1 LRAGA
6 RVVALPPEAF
16 VNFHEARL
24 ALRTAQLSAPQSPRQ
39 MSSPPPSPVQQ
50 QPLLFQTSPGAA
62 ATAPLQEE
70 PGSPAKSYDSG
81 EDEDPWPGGMLRCT
95 PDKPAFSKTPS
106 PDKEFQEQ
114 VPPSP
119 SPPDCT
125 PSHACASQVFESSS
139 DHSSRYTPV
148 SEGTKAWVA
157 DSFIDGQP
165 MSSRRRG
172 MKRRAALT
180 YNLTGDA
187 PSKHDPSSSS
197 GTTFKP
203 TARRPF
209 DYLPEH
215 QLDFAEEDDE

>member
-1 LRAGA
+1 MR
-6 RVVALPPEAF
+6 
-16 VNFHEARL
+16 
-24 ALRTAQLSAPQSPRQ
+24 
-39 MSSPPPSPVQQ
+39 
-50 QPLLFQTSPGAA
+50 
-62 ATAPLQEE
+62 
-70 PGSPAKSYDSG
+70 D
-81 EDEDPWPGGMLRCT
+81 
-95 PDKPAFSKTPS
+95 
-106 PDKEFQEQ
+106 
-114 VPPSP
+114 
-119 SPPDCT
+119 
-125 PSHACASQVFESSS
+125 CASQGFDSSS

-180 YNLTGDA
+180 Y
-187 PSKHDPSSSS
+187 KRDPASSS

-215 QLDFAEEDDE
+215 LLDFAEEDDE

>member
-1 LRAGA
+1 MA
-6 RVVALPPEAF
+6 RW
-16 VNFHEARL
+16 RL
-24 ALRTAQLSAPQSPRQ
+24 GSWGSATRPRRQRSTSTGRALR
-39 MSSPPPSPVQQ
+39 
-50 QPLLFQTSPGAA
+50 
-62 ATAPLQEE
+62 
-70 PGSPAKSYDSG
+70 D
-81 EDEDPWPGGMLRCT
+81 
-95 PDKPAFSKTPS
+95 
-106 PDKEFQEQ
+106 
-114 VPPSP
+114 
-119 SPPDCT
+119 
-125 PSHACASQVFESSS
+125 CASQVFESSS

>member
-1 LRAGA
+1 MFCSAGGVRALRA
-6 RVVALPPEAF
+6 R
-16 VNFHEARL
+16 
-24 ALRTAQLSAPQSPRQ
+24 
-39 MSSPPPSPVQQ
+39 
-50 QPLLFQTSPGAA
+50 AA
-62 ATAPLQEE
+62 AQPTR
-70 PGSPAKSYDSG
+70 PAH
-81 EDEDPWPGGMLRCT
+81 P
-95 PDKPAFSKTPS
+95 PAS
-106 PDKEFQEQ
+106 
-114 VPPSP
+114 
-119 SPPDCT
+119 T
-125 PSHACASQVFESSS
+125 PSHVRDCASQGFDSSS

-148 SEGTKAWVA
+148 SEGTKAWVD

>member
-1 LRAGA
+1 MRPASRAPDGPA
-6 RVVALPPEAF
+6 
-16 VNFHEARL
+16 
-24 ALRTAQLSAPQSPRQ
+24 LSAAVSSSDVLASPF
-39 MSSPPPSPVQQ
+39 PC
-50 QPLLFQTSPGAA
+50 A
-62 ATAPLQEE
+62 ATAAALSDLPGRSSDSTSAGGAWKPCQVVRLGRGRGPLARGHAALHARQA
-70 PGSPAKSYDSG
+70 GLLQDAKPRQG
-81 EDEDPWPGGMLRCT
+81 VPTTGA
-95 PDKPAFSKTPS
+95 AFAQPTRLHSFS
-106 PDKEFQEQ
+106 CMRD
-114 VPPSP
+114 
-119 SPPDCT
+119 
-125 PSHACASQVFESSS
+125 CASQVFESSS

-209 DYLPEH
+209 DCLPEH
-215 QLDFAEEDDE
+215 LLDVAEEDDE

>member
-1 LRAGA
+1 MR
-6 RVVALPPEAF
+6 
-16 VNFHEARL
+16 
-24 ALRTAQLSAPQSPRQ
+24 
-39 MSSPPPSPVQQ
+39 
-50 QPLLFQTSPGAA
+50 
-62 ATAPLQEE
+62 
-70 PGSPAKSYDSG
+70 D
-81 EDEDPWPGGMLRCT
+81 
-95 PDKPAFSKTPS
+95 
-106 PDKEFQEQ
+106 
-114 VPPSP
+114 
-119 SPPDCT
+119 
-125 PSHACASQVFESSS
+125 CASQVFESSS

-209 DYLPEH
+209 DCLPEH
-215 QLDFAEEDDE
+215 LLDVAEEDDE

>member
-1 LRAGA
+1 MHA
-6 RVVALPPEAF
+6 R
-16 VNFHEARL
+16 
-24 ALRTAQLSAPQSPRQ
+24 
-39 MSSPPPSPVQQ
+39 
-50 QPLLFQTSPGAA
+50 
-62 ATAPLQEE
+62 
-70 PGSPAKSYDSG
+70 D
-81 EDEDPWPGGMLRCT
+81 
-95 PDKPAFSKTPS
+95 
-106 PDKEFQEQ
+106 
-114 VPPSP
+114 
-119 SPPDCT
+119 
-125 PSHACASQVFESSS
+125 CASQVFESSS